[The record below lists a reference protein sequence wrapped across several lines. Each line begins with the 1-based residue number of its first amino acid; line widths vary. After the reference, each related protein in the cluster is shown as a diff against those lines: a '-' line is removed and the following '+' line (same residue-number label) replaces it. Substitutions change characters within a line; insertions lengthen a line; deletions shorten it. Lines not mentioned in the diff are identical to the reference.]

1 MADRSAL
8 MVERPARAAAPS
20 PSTLCAEDTRRLA
33 LEWGLTADEYE
44 SILQRL
50 GRLPSVT
57 EVAMFSVE
65 WCEHCGYP
73 KSRRLLALL
82 PKESRRV
89 KVLVGADT
97 GGFQFTDDLA
107 VVMKVESHNHPSQ
120 VEPFQ
125 GAATGVGGIL
135 RDIFTVGARP
145 IASVNSLRFGDP
157 GDAYTRYLVD
167 GVVRGIAHYGNS
179 CGVPTVAGEVYFH
192 PSFTG
197 NCLVNALSV
206 GVVPVKKLVSAAAA
220 GPGNPVI
227 YVGSSTGRDGIGGC
241 TGSASPAGAAAR
253 PWGRAPASGKHQRW
267 LCAPDRPAPRPAY
280 RTAGAS

>member
-8 MVERPARAAAPS
+8 MAEKPTGTSASS
-20 PSTLCAEDTRRLA
+20 PSSLIPHPSSLSPEDTRRLA

-44 SILQRL
+44 SIRERL

-57 EVAMFSVE
+57 DVAMFSVE

-73 KSRRLLALL
+73 KSRRLLSLL

-97 GGFQFTDDLA
+97 GGFQFNDDLA
-107 VVMKVESHNHPSQ
+107 VVMKVESHNHPAQ

-145 IASVNSLRFGDP
+145 IASANSLRFGKPEDP
-157 GDAYTRYLVD
+157 YTRYLLD
-167 GVVRGIAHYGNS
+167 GVVRGIAHYGNA

-206 GVVPVKKLVSAAAA
+206 GVVPVKKMVSAAAA
-220 GPGNPVI
+220 GVGKAGR
-227 YVGSSTGRDGIGGC
+227 YVGTSKV
-241 TGSASPAGAAAR
+241 PE
-253 PWGRAPASGKHQRW
+253 
-267 LCAPDRPAPRPAY
+267 
-280 RTAGAS
+280 